1 MKWCH
6 QRQMFQQI
14 QSGTYSKRS
23 TANLLSV
30 WSAELTSIY
39 NVEVHLPATDKCVS
53 LDWGPIEVAMYDGL
67 TNARK
72 YGLQSTKPWVEV
84 EFADTEDELIIRV
97 CNVADP
103 NSPDITCEDALRFC
117 SGEKGSYHSSGSE
130 VLSDHLQLSDGV
142 GMSNAM
148 KAAQVDP
155 SRDLNPNHSSEACPS
170 PTLTTNPI
178 PIPDPYP

>member
-14 QSGTYSKRS
+14 QSGTYSKRF

-39 NVEVHLPATDKCVS
+39 NVDFLLPETDNCIS
-53 LDWGPIEVAMYDGL
+53 LDWGPIEIAVYDGL

-84 EFADTEDELIIRV
+84 EFAECEDELIIRV
-97 CNVADP
+97 CNMADP
-103 NSPDITCEDALRFC
+103 SGPGITREDASRFFR
-117 SGEKGSYHSSGSE
+117 GEKGSYHSSGSE
-130 VLSDHLQLSDGV
+130 VLSRL
-142 GMSNAM
+142 
-148 KAAQVDP
+148 
-155 SRDLNPNHSSEACPS
+155 
-170 PTLTTNPI
+170 
-178 PIPDPYP
+178 

>member
-39 NVEVHLPATDKCVS
+39 NVEVHLPATDNCIV
-53 LDWGPIEVAMYDGL
+53 LDWGPIEIAMYDGL

-84 EFADTEDELIIRV
+84 EFAESDDELIIGV
-97 CNVADP
+97 CNMSDP
-103 NSPDITCEDALRFC
+103 SCPGITCEDASRFFR
-117 SGEKGSYHSSGSE
+117 GEKGSYHSSSSE
-130 VLSDHLQLSDGV
+130 LLSELLQISDGV
-142 GMSNAM
+142 GLSNAV
-148 KAAQVDP
+148 KAVQVDP
-155 SRDLNPNHSSEACPS
+155 DRDLNLNRNS
-170 PTLTTNPI
+170 
-178 PIPDPYP
+178 